1 MPVLISGV
9 LKDGTGTP
17 VQNCTIQLK
26 ACRTSTTVV
35 VNTVASENPDDAGRY
50 SMDVEQGQYT
60 VTLLVDGYPPSHAGV
75 ITVYDDSKP
84 GTLNDFLGAMT
95 EDDVRPE
102 ALRRFEAMVEEV
114 ARQASEASRNATAAG
129 QASEQAQTSAG
140 QASESAT
147 AAVNAAG
154 AAEASATQAASS
166 AASAES
172 SAGTA
177 TTKAGEASAS
187 AASADTARTAAAASA
202 AAAKT
207 SEANADVSRT
217 AAGDSAA
224 AAAASA
230 TAAQTSA
237 ARAGASETA
246 AKTSE
251 TQAASS
257 AGDAGASAT
266 AAAASEKAAA
276 ASAAAAKISETNAA
290 TSASTAAAMVEEVAR
305 QASEASRNATAAG
318 QASEQAQTSAGQA
331 SESATAAVNAAGA
344 AEASATQAASSAA
357 SAESSAGTATTKAGE
372 ASASAASADTART
385 AAAASAAAAKT
396 SEANADASRTAAGDS
411 AAAAA
416 ASATA
421 AQTSAERAGASETA
435 AKTSETQAASSAGD
449 AGASA
454 TAAAAS
460 EKAAA
465 ASAAAAKTSETN
477 AATSA
482 STAAA
487 SATAASSS
495 ASEASNHAAASDTSA
510 SLAAQSSTAAGAAAT
525 RAEDA
530 AKRAEDIAD
539 VISLEDA
546 SLTKKGIVKLSS
558 ATDSDSEALAATPKA
573 VHAVM
578 DEVQTKAPLDSPVF
592 TGTPTTPTPP
602 DDAKGLQTANAEFVR
617 KLIAAL
623 VGSVPESLDTLQ
635 ELADALGN
643 DPNFAT
649 TITNMIAG
657 KQLLD
662 DTLTALSGKSIE
674 GLIEYVGLRS
684 TIDKAAGAL
693 PAGGTAV
700 AANRLASRGAL
711 PALTGTTRGSDGGLI
726 MGEVYNNGYPTQYGN
741 ILRLT
746 GTGDGEIL
754 IGWSGTNGA
763 PAPAY
768 IRSHRDTADAEWSE
782 WAMLYTTLNPP
793 PDSHPVGAAIAWPS
807 DATPAGYALMQ
818 GQSFDKS
825 AYPLLA
831 IAYPS
836 GVIPDMRGWT
846 IKGKPISGRAVLSQE
861 MDGNKSHSH
870 TARAQDTDL
879 GTKSTS
885 SFDYGTKST
894 NTTGNHT
901 HQFGGYI
908 NSYWGDSNHTSFQPG
923 GGAWTQAAG
932 DHAHT
937 VYIGGHEHTMYIGP
951 HGHVVIVDADGNAE
965 TTVKNIAFNYI
976 VRLA

>member
-35 VNTVASENPDDAGRY
+35 VNTVASGNPDDAGRY

-60 VTLLVDGYPPSHAGV
+60 VTLLVEGYPPSPAGV

-102 ALRRFEAMVEEV
+102 ALRRFEAMVEDV

-140 QASESAT
+140 QAAESAT

-154 AAEASATQAASS
+154 AADASATQAASS

-172 SAGTA
+172 SADTA

-187 AASADTARTAAAASA
+187 AASADTARTAASASA

-207 SEANADVSRT
+207 SEANADASRT

-276 ASAAAAKISETNAA
+276 ASAAE
-290 TSASTAAAMVEEVAR
+290 
-305 QASEASRNATAAG
+305 
-318 QASEQAQTSAGQA
+318 
-331 SESATAAVNAAGA
+331 
-344 AEASATQAASSAA
+344 
-357 SAESSAGTATTKAGE
+357 
-372 ASASAASADTART
+372 
-385 AAAASAAAAKT
+385 
-396 SEANADASRTAAGDS
+396 
-411 AAAAA
+411 
-416 ASATA
+416 
-421 AQTSAERAGASETA
+421 
-435 AKTSETQAASSAGD
+435 
-449 AGASA
+449 
-454 TAAAAS
+454 
-460 EKAAA
+460 
-465 ASAAAAKTSETN
+465 AKTSETN

-495 ASEASNHAAASDTSA
+495 ASEASTHAAASDTSA
-510 SLAAQSSTAAGAAAT
+510 SLAAQSSTAAGASAT

-573 VHAVM
+573 VKTVM
-578 DEVQTKAPLDSPVF
+578 GEVQTKAPLDSPAL
-592 TGTPTTPTPP
+592 TGTPTAPTPETTAAGIEIATAAFVA
-602 DDAKGLQTANAEFVR
+602 AKVAQ
-617 KLIAAL
+617 L
-623 VGSVPESLDTLQ
+623 VGSAPETLDTLK

-649 TITNMIAG
+649 TVLNKLAG
-657 KQLLD
+657 KQPLD
-662 DTLTALSGKSIE
+662 ETLTALSGKSVD
-674 GLIEYVGLRS
+674 GLIEYVGLRE
-684 TIDKAAGAL
+684 TINRAADALQKSQNGGDIPDKDLFVRRIGAARAFDGAVTI
-693 PAGGTAV
+693 GGDSNPWTTAEFIV
-700 AANRLASRGAL
+700 WLESRGAFNHPYWMCRGTWSYAL
-711 PALTGTTRGSDGGLI
+711 NKVITDTGCGNICLAGAVIEVMGVRGAMTIRITTPTTTSGGGVASAQFTYINNGDGYAPGWRREFSRTGDEMTGNLYLKNDGRMNFCIMNEDGTPRMWLFKDKGGDGVHINNGNDGGGDFIFGKDGSFYASAVRAGLGKKLSMTSDNNSTMPATFNLWGDANRHTVIELDDDQGWHLYSQRNPDGSILFTVNGDIMANRKLNVGDATFSSDGNVNGSLWGGWLNDWINNTIINRFVKDIRLGGIEYAQAWNGPGFNDTPGYVITGVTNGNSDELI
-726 MGEVYNNGYPTQYGN
+726 
-741 ILRLT
+741 
-746 GTGDGEIL
+746 DGVHRRPLQKL
-754 IGWSGTNGA
+754 IG
-763 PAPAY
+763 
-768 IRSHRDTADAEWSE
+768 
-782 WAMLYTTLNPP
+782 
-793 PDSHPVGAAIAWPS
+793 
-807 DATPAGYALMQ
+807 
-818 GQSFDKS
+818 
-825 AYPLLA
+825 
-831 IAYPS
+831 
-836 GVIPDMRGWT
+836 GVWYNVASI
-846 IKGKPISGRAVLSQE
+846 
-861 MDGNKSHSH
+861 
-870 TARAQDTDL
+870 
-879 GTKSTS
+879 
-885 SFDYGTKST
+885 
-894 NTTGNHT
+894 
-901 HQFGGYI
+901 
-908 NSYWGDSNHTSFQPG
+908 
-923 GGAWTQAAG
+923 
-932 DHAHT
+932 
-937 VYIGGHEHTMYIGP
+937 
-951 HGHVVIVDADGNAE
+951 
-965 TTVKNIAFNYI
+965 
-976 VRLA
+976 

>member
-9 LKDGTGTP
+9 LKDATGTP

-60 VTLLVDGYPPSHAGV
+60 VTLLVEGYPPSHAGV

-140 QASESAT
+140 QAA
-147 AAVNAAG
+147 
-154 AAEASATQAASS
+154 
-166 AASAES
+166 
-172 SAGTA
+172 
-177 TTKAGEASAS
+177 
-187 AASADTARTAAAASA
+187 
-202 AAAKT
+202 
-207 SEANADVSRT
+207 
-217 AAGDSAA
+217 
-224 AAAASA
+224 
-230 TAAQTSA
+230 
-237 ARAGASETA
+237 
-246 AKTSE
+246 
-251 TQAASS
+251 
-257 AGDAGASAT
+257 
-266 AAAASEKAAA
+266 
-276 ASAAAAKISETNAA
+276 
-290 TSASTAAAMVEEVAR
+290 
-305 QASEASRNATAAG
+305 
-318 QASEQAQTSAGQA
+318 
-331 SESATAAVNAAGA
+331 ESATAAVNAAGA

-421 AQTSAERAGASETA
+421 AQTSAARAGSSETA
-435 AKTSETQAASSAGD
+435 AKTSETRAASSAGD

-465 ASAAAAKTSETN
+465 ASAAEAKTSETN

-578 DEVQTKAPLDSPVF
+578 DEVQTKAPLDSPAL
-592 TGTPTTPTPP
+592 TGTPTAPTPETTAAGIEIATAAFVA
-602 DDAKGLQTANAEFVR
+602 AKVAQ
-617 KLIAAL
+617 L
-623 VGSVPESLDTLQ
+623 VGSAPEALDTLK

-657 KQLLD
+657 KQPLD
-662 DTLTALSGKSIE
+662 DTLTALSGKSVD
-674 GLIEYVGLRS
+674 GLIEYVGLRE
-684 TIDKAAGAL
+684 TINRAAGAMQK
-693 PAGGTAV
+693 AQNGGDILDKKQFARTIGAVTSTTITLGESGWFKIATVFMPQATSTAV
-700 AANRLASRGAL
+700 IKLYGGSGFNVGSFEQAAISELVLRAGNGSPVGITATLWKRSPNGVLECAWINTSGDNYDIYVRINQYAYWLIAQYDYSGNANVTLHSTPEYSSVQPGNSTSGQTYTLYNSMMKPTAGDVDALSVNGGRLNGPLSIGTDNALGGNSIVLGDNDTGLKQNGDGILDIFANSQHTVRVAPGEMIVLGAIRAGNGKKL
-711 PALTGTTRGSDGGLI
+711 SLTSTNNSALNAGFNLWGDGGNRPTVIELGDDQGWHLYSQRNTDGSI
-726 MGEVYNNGYPTQYGN
+726 QFVVNGQ
-741 ILRLT
+741 
-746 GTGDGEIL
+746 
-754 IGWSGTNGA
+754 
-763 PAPAY
+763 
-768 IRSHRDTADAEWSE
+768 
-782 WAMLYTTLNPP
+782 
-793 PDSHPVGAAIAWPS
+793 
-807 DATPAGYALMQ
+807 
-818 GQSFDKS
+818 
-825 AYPLLA
+825 
-831 IAYPS
+831 
-836 GVIPDMRGWT
+836 VIPDNYGNFDARYLSSGNVYTKGESDNRYVQNIQRGAPVWPS
-846 IKGKPISGRAVLSQE
+846 KVDE
-861 MDGNKSHSH
+861 
-870 TARAQDTDL
+870 
-879 GTKSTS
+879 
-885 SFDYGTKST
+885 YGPAEAPA
-894 NTTGNHT
+894 GC
-901 HQFGGYI
+901 FL
-908 NSYWGDSNHTSFQPG
+908 
-923 GGAWTQAAG
+923 TQARHDPTTAYG
-932 DHAHT
+932 VTFAYRPLQMW
-937 VYIGGHEHTMYIGP
+937 V
-951 HGHVVIVDADGNAE
+951 GNGWR
-965 TTVKNIAFNYI
+965 TING
-976 VRLA
+976 

>member
-35 VNTVASENPDDAGRY
+35 VNTVASENPDEAGRY

-60 VTLLVDGYPPSHAGV
+60 VTLLVEGYPPSHAGV

-140 QASESAT
+140 QAAESAT

-154 AAEASATQAASS
+154 AAEASATQ
-166 AASAES
+166 
-172 SAGTA
+172 
-177 TTKAGEASAS
+177 
-187 AASADTARTAAAASA
+187 
-202 AAAKT
+202 
-207 SEANADVSRT
+207 
-217 AAGDSAA
+217 
-224 AAAASA
+224 
-230 TAAQTSA
+230 
-237 ARAGASETA
+237 
-246 AKTSE
+246 
-251 TQAASS
+251 
-257 AGDAGASAT
+257 
-266 AAAASEKAAA
+266 
-276 ASAAAAKISETNAA
+276 
-290 TSASTAAAMVEEVAR
+290 
-305 QASEASRNATAAG
+305 
-318 QASEQAQTSAGQA
+318 
-331 SESATAAVNAAGA
+331 
-344 AEASATQAASSAA
+344 
-357 SAESSAGTATTKAGE
+357 
-372 ASASAASADTART
+372 
-385 AAAASAAAAKT
+385 AAASAAAAKT

-421 AQTSAERAGASETA
+421 AQASAEGAKASETA

-460 EKAAA
+460 EKAAK
-465 ASAAAAKTSETN
+465 ASETSARTSETN
-477 AATSA
+477 AAGSA

-495 ASEASNHAAASDTSA
+495 ASEASTHAAASDTSA
-510 SLAAQSSTAAGAAAT
+510 SLAAQSRAAAGESAT
-525 RAEDA
+525 RAEEA

-558 ATDSDSEALAATPKA
+558 ATDSDIEALAATPKA
-573 VHAVM
+573 VKTVM
-578 DEVQTKAPLDSPVF
+578 GEVQTKAPLDSPAL
-592 TGTPTTPTPP
+592 TGTPTAPTPETTAAGIEIATAAFVA
-602 DDAKGLQTANAEFVR
+602 AKVAR
-617 KLIAAL
+617 L
-623 VGSVPESLDTLQ
+623 VGSAPEALDTLK

-649 TITNMIAG
+649 TVLNKLAG
-657 KQLLD
+657 KQPLD
-662 DTLTALSGKSIE
+662 DTLTALSGKSVD
-674 GLIEYVGLRS
+674 GLIEYIGLRN

-700 AANRLASRGAL
+700 AANRLVSRGAL
-711 PALTGTTRGSDGGLI
+711 PALTGTTRGSDSGLI
-726 MGEVYNNGYPTQYGN
+726 MGEVYNNGYPTPYGN

-754 IGWSGTNGA
+754 IGWSGVNGA

-793 PDSHPVGAAIAWPS
+793 PDSHPVGAPIAWPS

-846 IKGKPISGRAVLSQE
+846 IKGKPASGRAALSQE

-879 GTKSTS
+879 GTKTTS

-894 NTTGNHT
+894 NTTGGHT
-901 HQFGGYI
+901 HEFGGYI

>member
-1 MPVLISGV
+1 
-9 LKDGTGTP
+9 
-17 VQNCTIQLK
+17 
-26 ACRTSTTVV
+26 
-35 VNTVASENPDDAGRY
+35 
-50 SMDVEQGQYT
+50 
-60 VTLLVDGYPPSHAGV
+60 
-75 ITVYDDSKP
+75 
-84 GTLNDFLGAMT
+84 
-95 EDDVRPE
+95 
-102 ALRRFEAMVEEV
+102 
-114 ARQASEASRNATAAG
+114 
-129 QASEQAQTSAG
+129 
-140 QASESAT
+140 
-147 AAVNAAG
+147 
-154 AAEASATQAASS
+154 
-166 AASAES
+166 
-172 SAGTA
+172 
-177 TTKAGEASAS
+177 
-187 AASADTARTAAAASA
+187 
-202 AAAKT
+202 
-207 SEANADVSRT
+207 
-217 AAGDSAA
+217 
-224 AAAASA
+224 
-230 TAAQTSA
+230 
-237 ARAGASETA
+237 
-246 AKTSE
+246 
-251 TQAASS
+251 
-257 AGDAGASAT
+257 
-266 AAAASEKAAA
+266 
-276 ASAAAAKISETNAA
+276 
-290 TSASTAAAMVEEVAR
+290 
-305 QASEASRNATAAG
+305 
-318 QASEQAQTSAGQA
+318 
-331 SESATAAVNAAGA
+331 
-344 AEASATQAASSAA
+344 
-357 SAESSAGTATTKAGE
+357 ESSAGTATTKAGE

-421 AQTSAERAGASETA
+421 AQRSAARAGASETA

-465 ASAAAAKTSETN
+465 ASAAAAKISETN

-573 VHAVM
+573 VKTVM
-578 DEVQTKAPLDSPVF
+578 GEVQTKAPLDSPAL
-592 TGTPTTPTPP
+592 TGTPTAPTPETTAAGIEIATAAFVA
-602 DDAKGLQTANAEFVR
+602 AKVAQ
-617 KLIAAL
+617 L
-623 VGSVPESLDTLQ
+623 VGSAPEALDTLK

-649 TITNMIAG
+649 TVLNKLAG
-657 KQLLD
+657 KQPLD
-662 DTLTALSGKSIE
+662 ETLTALSGKSVD
-674 GLIEYVGLRS
+674 GLIEYVGLRETINHAADALLKSQNGGDIPDKTRFARTIGAVTS
-684 TIDKAAGAL
+684 TTITLGESGWFKIATVVMPQSTSTAVIKLYGGAGYNVGSFEQAAISELVLRSGNDSPVGITVTLWRRSPAAANEVAWINTSGDTYDIYINIGRYAYGLIAQYDYTSNANVTLHTTPEYSEIQPAGSTNGHTYTLFNSLMKPTAEDVGAL
-693 PAGGTAV
+693 PDDGTAV
-700 AANRLASRGAL
+700 AANRLTSRGAL
-711 PALTGTTRGSDGGLI
+711 PALTGTTRGSDSGLI

-782 WAMLYTTLNPP
+782 WAMLYTSLNPP
-793 PDSHPVGAAIAWPS
+793 PVPPDLNPVGAAIAWPS
-807 DATPAGYALMQ
+807 DNIPAGYALMQ

-836 GVIPDMRGWT
+836 GIIPDMRGWT
-846 IKGKPISGRAVLSQE
+846 IKGKPASGRAVLSQE

-870 TARAQDTDL
+870 SARAQDTDL
-879 GTKSTS
+879 GTKTTS

-923 GGAWTQAAG
+923 SGAWTQAAG

-937 VYIGGHEHTMYIGP
+937 TWIGPHDHTVYIGP
-951 HGHVVIVDADGNAE
+951 HGHAVTVDADGNAE

>member
-60 VTLLVDGYPPSHAGV
+60 VTLLVEGYPPSHAGV

-102 ALRRFEAMVEEV
+102 ALRRFEAM
-114 ARQASEASRNATAAG
+114 G
-129 QASEQAQTSAG
+129 
-140 QASESAT
+140 
-147 AAVNAAG
+147 
-154 AAEASATQAASS
+154 
-166 AASAES
+166 
-172 SAGTA
+172 
-177 TTKAGEASAS
+177 
-187 AASADTARTAAAASA
+187 
-202 AAAKT
+202 
-207 SEANADVSRT
+207 
-217 AAGDSAA
+217 
-224 AAAASA
+224 
-230 TAAQTSA
+230 
-237 ARAGASETA
+237 
-246 AKTSE
+246 
-251 TQAASS
+251 
-257 AGDAGASAT
+257 
-266 AAAASEKAAA
+266 
-276 ASAAAAKISETNAA
+276 
-290 TSASTAAAMVEEVAR
+290 EEVAR

-495 ASEASNHAAASDTSA
+495 ASEASTHAAASDTSA

-525 RAEDA
+525 RAEEA

-573 VHAVM
+573 VKAVM
-578 DEVQTKAPLDSPVF
+578 IEVQTKAPLDSPVF

-643 DPNFAT
+643 DPSFAT
-649 TITNMIAG
+649 TVMNKLAG
-657 KQLLD
+657 KQPLD

-746 GTGDGEIL
+746 GTGDGEVL
-754 IGWSGTNGA
+754 IGWSGVNGA

-782 WAMLYTTLNPP
+782 WAMFYTSLNPP
-793 PDSHPVGAAIAWPS
+793 PDSYPVGAAIAWPS
-807 DATPAGYALMQ
+807 DVLPDGGYAFMY

-836 GVIPDMRGWT
+836 SVIPDMRGWT

>member
-9 LKDGTGTP
+9 LKDATGTP

-60 VTLLVDGYPPSHAGV
+60 VTLLVEGYPPSHAGV

-207 SEANADVSRT
+207 SEVNADASRT

-276 ASAAAAKISETNAA
+276 ASAAAAKI
-290 TSASTAAAMVEEVAR
+290 
-305 QASEASRNATAAG
+305 
-318 QASEQAQTSAGQA
+318 
-331 SESATAAVNAAGA
+331 
-344 AEASATQAASSAA
+344 
-357 SAESSAGTATTKAGE
+357 
-372 ASASAASADTART
+372 
-385 AAAASAAAAKT
+385 
-396 SEANADASRTAAGDS
+396 
-411 AAAAA
+411 
-416 ASATA
+416 
-421 AQTSAERAGASETA
+421 
-435 AKTSETQAASSAGD
+435 
-449 AGASA
+449 
-454 TAAAAS
+454 
-460 EKAAA
+460 
-465 ASAAAAKTSETN
+465 SETN

-573 VHAVM
+573 VKTVM
-578 DEVQTKAPLDSPVF
+578 GEVQAKAPLDSPAL
-592 TGTPTTPTPP
+592 TGTPTAPTPETTAAGIEIATAAFVA
-602 DDAKGLQTANAEFVR
+602 AKVAQ
-617 KLIAAL
+617 L
-623 VGSVPESLDTLQ
+623 VGSAPEALDTLK

-657 KQLLD
+657 KQPLD
-662 DTLTALSGKSIE
+662 DTLTALSGKSVD
-674 GLIEYVGLRS
+674 GLIEYVGLRE
-684 TIDKAAGAL
+684 TINSAAGAMQKSQN
-693 PAGGTAV
+693 GGDIPDKTRFARTIGAVTSTSVTFGESGWFKIATVFMPQATSTAV
-700 AANRLASRGAL
+700 IKLYGGSGFNVGSFEQAAISELVLRAGNGSPVGITATLWKRSPNGVLECAWINTSGDNYDIYVRINQYAYWLIAQYDYTGNANVTLYSAPEYSETKPANATNGQTYTLYNSMMKPTAGDVEALSVNGGRLNGPLSIGTDNALGGNSIVLGDNDTGLKQNGDGILDIFANNQHTVRVAPGEMIVLGAIRAGNGKKL
-711 PALTGTTRGSDGGLI
+711 SLTSTNNSALNAGFNLWGDGGNRPTVIELGDDQGWHLYSQRNPDGSI
-726 MGEVYNNGYPTQYGN
+726 QFVVNGQ
-741 ILRLT
+741 
-746 GTGDGEIL
+746 
-754 IGWSGTNGA
+754 
-763 PAPAY
+763 
-768 IRSHRDTADAEWSE
+768 
-782 WAMLYTTLNPP
+782 
-793 PDSHPVGAAIAWPS
+793 
-807 DATPAGYALMQ
+807 
-818 GQSFDKS
+818 
-825 AYPLLA
+825 
-831 IAYPS
+831 
-836 GVIPDMRGWT
+836 VIPDNYGNFDARYLTSGNVYTKGESDNRYVQNIQRGAPVWP
-846 IKGKPISGRAVLSQE
+846 GKVDE
-861 MDGNKSHSH
+861 
-870 TARAQDTDL
+870 
-879 GTKSTS
+879 
-885 SFDYGTKST
+885 YGPAEAPA
-894 NTTGNHT
+894 GC
-901 HQFGGYI
+901 FL
-908 NSYWGDSNHTSFQPG
+908 
-923 GGAWTQAAG
+923 TQARHDPTTAYG
-932 DHAHT
+932 VT
-937 VYIGGHEHTMYIGP
+937 FGYRPLQMWV
-951 HGHVVIVDADGNAE
+951 GNGWR
-965 TTVKNIAFNYI
+965 TING
-976 VRLA
+976 

>member
-60 VTLLVDGYPPSHAGV
+60 VTLLVEGYPPSHAGV

-102 ALRRFEAMVEEV
+102 ALRRFE
-114 ARQASEASRNATAAG
+114 
-129 QASEQAQTSAG
+129 
-140 QASESAT
+140 
-147 AAVNAAG
+147 
-154 AAEASATQAASS
+154 
-166 AASAES
+166 
-172 SAGTA
+172 
-177 TTKAGEASAS
+177 
-187 AASADTARTAAAASA
+187 
-202 AAAKT
+202 
-207 SEANADVSRT
+207 
-217 AAGDSAA
+217 
-224 AAAASA
+224 
-230 TAAQTSA
+230 
-237 ARAGASETA
+237 
-246 AKTSE
+246 
-251 TQAASS
+251 
-257 AGDAGASAT
+257 
-266 AAAASEKAAA
+266 
-276 ASAAAAKISETNAA
+276 
-290 TSASTAAAMVEEVAR
+290 AMVEEVAR

-487 SATAASSS
+487 STTAASSS
-495 ASEASNHAAASDTSA
+495 ASEASTHAAASDTSA

-649 TITNMIAG
+649 TVLNKLAG
-657 KQLLD
+657 KQPLD

-674 GLIEYVGLRS
+674 GLIEYVGLGEGSALPVGVPVPWPSATPPTGWLKCNGAAFSAEEYPELAKAYPTNKLPDLRGEFIRGWDDGRGIDAGRVLLS
-684 TIDKAAGAL
+684 IQAGMLEKHRHPVVANDGYDSKEEWELATIFRRAYTQGRGLDAAAAGGSL
-693 PAGGTAV
+693 IPSPT
-700 AANRLASRGAL
+700 LHSRGSIGN
-711 PALTGTTRGSDGGLI
+711 TGGSETR
-726 MGEVYNNGYPTQYGN
+726 P
-741 ILRLT
+741 R
-746 GTGDGEIL
+746 
-754 IGWSGTNGA
+754 
-763 PAPAY
+763 
-768 IRSHRDTADAEWSE
+768 
-782 WAMLYTTLNPP
+782 
-793 PDSHPVGAAIAWPS
+793 
-807 DATPAGYALMQ
+807 
-818 GQSFDKS
+818 
-825 AYPLLA
+825 
-831 IAYPS
+831 
-836 GVIPDMRGWT
+836 
-846 IKGKPISGRAVLSQE
+846 
-861 MDGNKSHSH
+861 
-870 TARAQDTDL
+870 
-879 GTKSTS
+879 
-885 SFDYGTKST
+885 
-894 NTTGNHT
+894 
-901 HQFGGYI
+901 
-908 NSYWGDSNHTSFQPG
+908 
-923 GGAWTQAAG
+923 
-932 DHAHT
+932 
-937 VYIGGHEHTMYIGP
+937 
-951 HGHVVIVDADGNAE
+951 
-965 TTVKNIAFNYI
+965 NIAFNYI
-976 VRLA
+976 VRAA

>member
-60 VTLLVDGYPPSHAGV
+60 VTLLVEGYPPSHAGV

-102 ALRRFEAMVEEV
+102 ALRRFEAMVEEVARQASEASRNATAAGQASEQAQTSAGQAAESATAAVNAAGAAEASATQAASSAASAESSAGTATTKAGEASASAASADTARTAAAASAAAAKTSEANADASRTAAGDSAAAAAASATAAQTSAERAGASETAAKTSETQAASSAGDAGASATAAAASEKAAAASAAAAKTSETNAATSASTAAAMVEEV

-276 ASAAAAKISETNAA
+276 ASAAAAK
-290 TSASTAAAMVEEVAR
+290 
-305 QASEASRNATAAG
+305 
-318 QASEQAQTSAGQA
+318 
-331 SESATAAVNAAGA
+331 
-344 AEASATQAASSAA
+344 
-357 SAESSAGTATTKAGE
+357 
-372 ASASAASADTART
+372 
-385 AAAASAAAAKT
+385 
-396 SEANADASRTAAGDS
+396 
-411 AAAAA
+411 
-416 ASATA
+416 
-421 AQTSAERAGASETA
+421 
-435 AKTSETQAASSAGD
+435 
-449 AGASA
+449 
-454 TAAAAS
+454 
-460 EKAAA
+460 
-465 ASAAAAKTSETN
+465 TSETN

-578 DEVQTKAPLDSPVF
+578 DEVQTKAPLDSPAL
-592 TGTPTTPTPP
+592 TGTPTAPTPETAAAGIEIATAAFVA
-602 DDAKGLQTANAEFVR
+602 AKVAQ
-617 KLIAAL
+617 L
-623 VGSVPESLDTLQ
+623 VGSAPETLDTLK

-649 TITNMIAG
+649 TVLNKLAG
-657 KQLLD
+657 KQPLD
-662 DTLTALSGKSIE
+662 DTLTALSGKSVD
-674 GLIEYVGLRS
+674 GLIEYVGLRE
-684 TIDKAAGAL
+684 TINHAADALLKSQNGGDIPEKPLFVQNIGAL
-693 PAGGTAV
+693 PASGTAV

-711 PALTGTTRGSDGGLI
+711 PALTGATRGSDSGLI

-782 WAMLYTTLNPP
+782 WAMLYTSLNPP
-793 PDSHPVGAAIAWPS
+793 P
-807 DATPAGYALMQ
+807 
-818 GQSFDKS
+818 
-825 AYPLLA
+825 
-831 IAYPS
+831 
-836 GVIPDMRGWT
+836 
-846 IKGKPISGRAVLSQE
+846 
-861 MDGNKSHSH
+861 
-870 TARAQDTDL
+870 
-879 GTKSTS
+879 
-885 SFDYGTKST
+885 
-894 NTTGNHT
+894 
-901 HQFGGYI
+901 
-908 NSYWGDSNHTSFQPG
+908 NSYP
-923 GGAWTQAAG
+923 
-932 DHAHT
+932 
-937 VYIGGHEHTMYIGP
+937 
-951 HGHVVIVDADGNAE
+951 
-965 TTVKNIAFNYI
+965 
-976 VRLA
+976 

>member
-9 LKDGTGTP
+9 LKDATGTP

-140 QASESAT
+140 QAAESAT
-147 AAVNAAG
+147 AAANTAG

-207 SEANADVSRT
+207 SEANADASRI

-290 TSASTAAAMVEEVAR
+290 TSASTAAA
-305 QASEASRNATAAG
+305 
-318 QASEQAQTSAGQA
+318 
-331 SESATAAVNAAGA
+331 
-344 AEASATQAASSAA
+344 
-357 SAESSAGTATTKAGE
+357 
-372 ASASAASADTART
+372 
-385 AAAASAAAAKT
+385 
-396 SEANADASRTAAGDS
+396 
-411 AAAAA
+411 
-416 ASATA
+416 
-421 AQTSAERAGASETA
+421 
-435 AKTSETQAASSAGD
+435 
-449 AGASA
+449 
-454 TAAAAS
+454 
-460 EKAAA
+460 
-465 ASAAAAKTSETN
+465 
-477 AATSA
+477 
-482 STAAA
+482 

-495 ASEASNHAAASDTSA
+495 ASAASNHAAASDTSA

-573 VHAVM
+573 VKTVM
-578 DEVQTKAPLDSPVF
+578 GEVQAKAPLDSPAL
-592 TGTPTTPTPP
+592 TGMPTAPTPETTAAGIEIATAAFVA
-602 DDAKGLQTANAEFVR
+602 AKVAQ
-617 KLIAAL
+617 L
-623 VGSVPESLDTLQ
+623 VGSAPETLDTLK

-649 TITNMIAG
+649 TVLNKLAG
-657 KQLLD
+657 KQPLD
-662 DTLTALSGKSIE
+662 DTLTALSGKSVD
-674 GLIEYVGLRS
+674 GLIEYVGLRETISRATDAMQKDQNGDDIPDKTRFARTIGAVTS
-684 TIDKAAGAL
+684 TCITFNDASGWYKIATVVMPQATSTAVIKLYGGSGYNVGSFEQAAISELVLRAGNGSPVGITATLWKRSPNCVLECAWINTSGDTYDIYINIGQYAYYLIAQYDYTGNANVTLHSTPEYSSVQPGNSTSGQTYTIYSSLMKPTAGDVGAL
-693 PAGGTAV
+693 PVTGGRLNGPLGIGTDNVLGGNSIVLGDNDTGFKQDGDGILDTYANSQHTVRVAPGEMMVLGAIRAGKEKKLSLTSNNNSTMTATFNLWGDANRPTVIELDDDQGWQLYSQRNPDGSVLFTVNGDITANVLRAGGA
-700 AANRLASRGAL
+700 
-711 PALTGTTRGSDGGLI
+711 I
-726 MGEVYNNGYPTQYGN
+726 YQNNGDIFGSLWGN
-741 ILRLT
+741 GWLSTWINNNLVLDVQLGA
-746 GTGDGEIL
+746 GTSVTTWNNAGSWPNTPGYVVTSVWKDYQGENIDGINYAPL
-754 IGWSGTNGA
+754 QKRVGNQWYTVQGGT
-763 PAPAY
+763 
-768 IRSHRDTADAEWSE
+768 
-782 WAMLYTTLNPP
+782 
-793 PDSHPVGAAIAWPS
+793 V
-807 DATPAGYALMQ
+807 
-818 GQSFDKS
+818 
-825 AYPLLA
+825 
-831 IAYPS
+831 
-836 GVIPDMRGWT
+836 
-846 IKGKPISGRAVLSQE
+846 
-861 MDGNKSHSH
+861 
-870 TARAQDTDL
+870 
-879 GTKSTS
+879 
-885 SFDYGTKST
+885 
-894 NTTGNHT
+894 
-901 HQFGGYI
+901 
-908 NSYWGDSNHTSFQPG
+908 
-923 GGAWTQAAG
+923 
-932 DHAHT
+932 
-937 VYIGGHEHTMYIGP
+937 
-951 HGHVVIVDADGNAE
+951 
-965 TTVKNIAFNYI
+965 
-976 VRLA
+976 

>member
-9 LKDGTGTP
+9 LKDATGTP

-60 VTLLVDGYPPSHAGV
+60 VTLLVEGYPPSHAGV

-140 QASESAT
+140 QAAESAT

-172 SAGTA
+172 STGTA

-187 AASADTARTAAAASA
+187 AASADTARMAAVASA

-207 SEANADVSRT
+207 SEANADASRI

-276 ASAAAAKISETNAA
+276 ASAAAAKI
-290 TSASTAAAMVEEVAR
+290 
-305 QASEASRNATAAG
+305 
-318 QASEQAQTSAGQA
+318 
-331 SESATAAVNAAGA
+331 
-344 AEASATQAASSAA
+344 
-357 SAESSAGTATTKAGE
+357 
-372 ASASAASADTART
+372 
-385 AAAASAAAAKT
+385 
-396 SEANADASRTAAGDS
+396 
-411 AAAAA
+411 
-416 ASATA
+416 
-421 AQTSAERAGASETA
+421 
-435 AKTSETQAASSAGD
+435 
-449 AGASA
+449 
-454 TAAAAS
+454 
-460 EKAAA
+460 
-465 ASAAAAKTSETN
+465 SETN

-573 VHAVM
+573 VKTVM
-578 DEVQTKAPLDSPVF
+578 GEVQTKAPLDSPAL
-592 TGTPTTPTPP
+592 TGTPTAPTPETTAAGIEIATAAFVA
-602 DDAKGLQTANAEFVR
+602 AKVAQ
-617 KLIAAL
+617 L
-623 VGSVPESLDTLQ
+623 VGSAPEALDTLK

-657 KQLLD
+657 KQPLD
-662 DTLTALSGKSIE
+662 DTLTALSGKSVD
-674 GLIEYVGLRS
+674 GLIEYVGLRE
-684 TIDKAAGAL
+684 TINSAAGAMQKSQN
-693 PAGGTAV
+693 GGDIPDKTRFARTIGAVTSTTITLGESGWFKIATVFMPQATSTAV
-700 AANRLASRGAL
+700 IKLYGGSGFNVGSFEQAAISELVLRAGNGSPVGITATLWKRSPNGVLECAWINTSGDNYDIYVRINQYAYWLIAQYDYTGNANVTLYSAPEYSETKPANATNGQTYTLYNSMIKPTPDDVGAL
-711 PALTGTTRGSDGGLI
+711 SVNGGRLNGPLGIGTDNALGGNSIVLGDNDTGLKQNGDGILDIFANNQHTVRVAPGEMIVLGAILAGNGKKLSLTSTNNSALNAGFNLWGDGGNRPTVIELGDDQGWHLYSQRNPDGSI
-726 MGEVYNNGYPTQYGN
+726 QFVVNGQ
-741 ILRLT
+741 
-746 GTGDGEIL
+746 
-754 IGWSGTNGA
+754 
-763 PAPAY
+763 
-768 IRSHRDTADAEWSE
+768 
-782 WAMLYTTLNPP
+782 
-793 PDSHPVGAAIAWPS
+793 
-807 DATPAGYALMQ
+807 
-818 GQSFDKS
+818 
-825 AYPLLA
+825 
-831 IAYPS
+831 
-836 GVIPDMRGWT
+836 VIPDNYGNFDARYLTSGNVYTKGESDNRYVQNIQRGAPVWP
-846 IKGKPISGRAVLSQE
+846 GKVDE
-861 MDGNKSHSH
+861 
-870 TARAQDTDL
+870 
-879 GTKSTS
+879 
-885 SFDYGTKST
+885 YGPAEAPA
-894 NTTGNHT
+894 GC
-901 HQFGGYI
+901 FL
-908 NSYWGDSNHTSFQPG
+908 
-923 GGAWTQAAG
+923 TQARHDPATAYG
-932 DHAHT
+932 VTFAYRPLQMW
-937 VYIGGHEHTMYIGP
+937 V
-951 HGHVVIVDADGNAE
+951 GNGWR
-965 TTVKNIAFNYI
+965 TING
-976 VRLA
+976 

>member
-9 LKDGTGTP
+9 LKDATGTP

-60 VTLLVDGYPPSHAGV
+60 VTLLVEGYPPSHAGV

-140 QASESAT
+140 QAA
-147 AAVNAAG
+147 
-154 AAEASATQAASS
+154 
-166 AASAES
+166 
-172 SAGTA
+172 
-177 TTKAGEASAS
+177 
-187 AASADTARTAAAASA
+187 
-202 AAAKT
+202 
-207 SEANADVSRT
+207 
-217 AAGDSAA
+217 
-224 AAAASA
+224 
-230 TAAQTSA
+230 
-237 ARAGASETA
+237 
-246 AKTSE
+246 
-251 TQAASS
+251 
-257 AGDAGASAT
+257 
-266 AAAASEKAAA
+266 
-276 ASAAAAKISETNAA
+276 
-290 TSASTAAAMVEEVAR
+290 
-305 QASEASRNATAAG
+305 
-318 QASEQAQTSAGQA
+318 
-331 SESATAAVNAAGA
+331 ESATAAVNAAGA

-421 AQTSAERAGASETA
+421 AQTSAARAGASETA
-435 AKTSETQAASSAGD
+435 AKMSETQAASSAGD

-465 ASAAAAKTSETN
+465 ASAAEAKTSETN

-482 STAAA
+482 NTAAA

-495 ASEASNHAAASDTSA
+495 ASAASTHAAASDTSA

-558 ATDSDSEALAATPKA
+558 AADSDSEVLAATPKA
-573 VHAVM
+573 VKTVM
-578 DEVQTKAPLDSPVF
+578 GEVQTKAPLDSPAF

-649 TITNMIAG
+649 TVLNKLAG
-657 KQLLD
+657 KQPLD
-662 DTLTALSGKSIE
+662 DTLTALSGKSVD
-674 GLIEYVGLRS
+674 GLIEYVGLRE
-684 TIDKAAGAL
+684 TINRAAGAL
-693 PAGGTAV
+693 QKDQNGADIPDKKQFARTIGAVTSTSVTFGESGWFKIATVFMPQATSTAV
-700 AANRLASRGAL
+700 IKLYGGSGFNVGSFEQAAISELVLRAGNGSPVGITATLWRRSPAAANEIAWINTSGDSYDIYINIGRYAYGLIAQYDCTSNAGVILHTSPEFSETKPANATNGQTYTLFNSLMKPTAGDVEALSVSGGRLNGPLGIGTDNALGGNSIVFGDNDTGLKQNGDGILDIFANNQHTVRVAPGEMIVLGAIRAGNGKKL
-711 PALTGTTRGSDGGLI
+711 SLTSTNNSALNAGFNLWGDGGNRPTVIELGDDQGWHLYSQRNTDGSI
-726 MGEVYNNGYPTQYGN
+726 QFVVNGQ
-741 ILRLT
+741 
-746 GTGDGEIL
+746 
-754 IGWSGTNGA
+754 
-763 PAPAY
+763 
-768 IRSHRDTADAEWSE
+768 
-782 WAMLYTTLNPP
+782 
-793 PDSHPVGAAIAWPS
+793 
-807 DATPAGYALMQ
+807 
-818 GQSFDKS
+818 
-825 AYPLLA
+825 
-831 IAYPS
+831 
-836 GVIPDMRGWT
+836 VIPDNYGNFDARYLSSGNVYTKGESDNRYVQNIQRGAPVWP
-846 IKGKPISGRAVLSQE
+846 GKVDE
-861 MDGNKSHSH
+861 
-870 TARAQDTDL
+870 
-879 GTKSTS
+879 
-885 SFDYGTKST
+885 YGP
-894 NTTGNHT
+894 NEAPAGC
-901 HQFGGYI
+901 FL
-908 NSYWGDSNHTSFQPG
+908 
-923 GGAWTQAAG
+923 TQARHDPTTAYG
-932 DHAHT
+932 VTFAYRPLQMW
-937 VYIGGHEHTMYIGP
+937 V
-951 HGHVVIVDADGNAE
+951 GNGWR
-965 TTVKNIAFNYI
+965 TING
-976 VRLA
+976 

>member
-9 LKDGTGTP
+9 LKDATGTP

-202 AAAKT
+202 AA
-207 SEANADVSRT
+207 
-217 AAGDSAA
+217 
-224 AAAASA
+224 
-230 TAAQTSA
+230 
-237 ARAGASETA
+237 
-246 AKTSE
+246 
-251 TQAASS
+251 
-257 AGDAGASAT
+257 
-266 AAAASEKAAA
+266 
-276 ASAAAAKISETNAA
+276 
-290 TSASTAAAMVEEVAR
+290 
-305 QASEASRNATAAG
+305 
-318 QASEQAQTSAGQA
+318 
-331 SESATAAVNAAGA
+331 
-344 AEASATQAASSAA
+344 
-357 SAESSAGTATTKAGE
+357 
-372 ASASAASADTART
+372 
-385 AAAASAAAAKT
+385 SAAAAKT

-435 AKTSETQAASSAGD
+435 AKTSETQAASSAGG

-495 ASEASNHAAASDTSA
+495 ASEASTHAAASDTSA

-649 TITNMIAG
+649 TVLNKLAG
-657 KQLLD
+657 KQPLD

-674 GLIEYVGLRS
+674 GLIEYVGLRETINHAADALQKSQNGGDIPDKKQFARTISAVTS
-684 TIDKAAGAL
+684 TTITLGESGWFKIATVFMPQATSTAVIKLYGGSGYNVGSFEQAAISELVLRAGNGSPVGITATLWMRSPSSANEVAWVNTSGDTYDIYINIGQYAYWLIAQYDYTGNANVTLYSAPEYSETKPANATNGQTYTLYNSMMKPTAGDVEALSVNGGRLNGAL
-693 PAGGTAV
+693 GIGTDNVLGGSSIV
-700 AANRLASRGAL
+700 FGDND
-711 PALTGTTRGSDGGLI
+711 TGFKQ
-726 MGEVYNNGYPTQYGN
+726 N
-741 ILRLT
+741 
-746 GTGDGEIL
+746 GDGIL
-754 IGWSGTNGA
+754 DTFANSQHTVRVAPGEMQVLGAIRAGNAKRMTMTSSNNSVLNAQFNLWGDGNRPTVIELDDDQGWHLYSQRNTDGSIQFVVNG
-763 PAPAY
+763 
-768 IRSHRDTADAEWSE
+768 
-782 WAMLYTTLNPP
+782 
-793 PDSHPVGAAIAWPS
+793 
-807 DATPAGYALMQ
+807 Q
-818 GQSFDKS
+818 
-825 AYPLLA
+825 
-831 IAYPS
+831 
-836 GVIPDMRGWT
+836 VIPDNYGNFDARYLTSGNVYTKGESDNRYVQNIQRGAPVWP
-846 IKGKPISGRAVLSQE
+846 GKVDE
-861 MDGNKSHSH
+861 
-870 TARAQDTDL
+870 
-879 GTKSTS
+879 
-885 SFDYGTKST
+885 YGPAEAPA
-894 NTTGNHT
+894 GC
-901 HQFGGYI
+901 FL
-908 NSYWGDSNHTSFQPG
+908 
-923 GGAWTQAAG
+923 TQARHDPTTAYG
-932 DHAHT
+932 VTFAYRPLQMW
-937 VYIGGHEHTMYIGP
+937 V
-951 HGHVVIVDADGNAE
+951 GNGWR
-965 TTVKNIAFNYI
+965 TING
-976 VRLA
+976 